1 MNVILLPGPGGSG
14 RPRHLNLA
22 DPYLI
27 AVVAAL
33 IVCALGA
40 LFTAGLQLGKRAT
53 TADALRVYLQQQAQL
68 LDLKARL
75 QDRAD
80 AIRTRLAAMD
90 AHLSRVNAFERQVA
104 SLAKIDHREF
114 HLDDVPAAIPSGR
127 MTPTQLTDLLSVI
140 SNLDYRAQ
148 MRGAELAALENV
160 LSGRAIDEAIH
171 PSGAPVLAPVISSP
185 FGLRTDP
192 VNGEEGRF
200 HEGVDFAGVIGQ
212 QVFAVAAGIV
222 TKAGLDA
229 GYGNLVEINHGHG
242 YVTRYAHNSRVAV
255 NVGDIVVRGQPI
267 AFMGSTGH
275 STGPHLHFEIRHNG
289 TPVDPVPFLKSGP
302 PQTIV
307 ARR

>member
-14 RPRHLNLA
+14 RPRHLNLT

-27 AVVAAL
+27 AVITAL
-33 IVCALGA
+33 IVGALGA
-40 LFTAGLQLGKRAT
+40 LFTAGLQVGRRAT
-53 TADALRVYLQQQAQL
+53 TGDTLRVYRQQQAQF

-75 QDRAD
+75 QDRTD
-80 AIRTRLAAMD
+80 AIRTRIAAMD

-104 SLAKIDHREF
+104 ALAKIDHREF
-114 HLDDVPAAIPSGR
+114 HLDDVPAGIPNGR
-127 MTPTQLTDLLSVI
+127 MTPDELTDLLTAI
-140 SNLDYRAQ
+140 SNLEHRAQ
-148 MRGAELAALENV
+148 RRGAELMALENA
-160 LSGRAIDEAIH
+160 LSGRAIDEATH
-171 PSGAPVLAPVISSP
+171 PSGPPVLAPVISSP

-200 HEGVDFAGVIGQ
+200 HEGVDFAGAVGQ
-212 QVFAVAAGIV
+212 QVFAVATGIV

-229 GYGNLVEINHGHG
+229 GYGNLVEINHGNG

-255 NVGDIVVRGQPI
+255 NVGDIVVRGRTI

-275 STGPHLHFEIRHNG
+275 STGPHLHFEIRHDG
-289 TPVDPVPFLKSGP
+289 IPVDPAPFLKSGP
-302 PQTIV
+302 SRTIF